1 MIVGSL
7 IYRAMFESGGGRSS
21 GFGYGNLW
29 LRYSVQERGVLSDQ
43 VEWLIATPTMPENQ
57 TYRGQEDEWTF
68 IFDSGKEFT
77 FSPDTENLIWIDPV
91 SGPIKISTDLTREL
105 VEQIDKSKADA
116 KGQIFK
122 SGEEL
127 LLWLDTKKTENKA
140 EIATPSKPS
149 D

>member
-1 MIVGSL
+1 
-7 IYRAMFESGGGRSS
+7 
-21 GFGYGNLW
+21 
-29 LRYSVQERGVLSDQ
+29 
-43 VEWLIATPTMPENQ
+43 MPENQ

-68 IFDSGKEFT
+68 IFDSGKEFK

-140 EIATPSKPS
+140 EMATPRKPS
-149 D
+149 DSGHLHLKVANNQGLY